1 MSTPLE
7 KNLMRH
13 ALYKWLPRL
22 SDCEKNAITDYTNIY
37 FYRIVNQTLRSGDI
51 NGKSLPFIIRMINNI
66 DSGLRKFKFNTG
78 FTAYR
83 RVSEEEYIF
92 LENNETIS
100 SFADFKSTTI
110 LKDIALDFSQDETKH
125 IILVQLPPFVNGA
138 YIAPLSI
145 FKDEKEFLLNKG
157 TKYQIID
164 KLYVEERNI
173 KYLILKVV

>member
-1 MSTPLE
+1 
-7 KNLMRH
+7 MRH
-13 ALYKWLPRL
+13 ALRKWLPRL
-22 SDCEKNAITDYTNIY
+22 NSCEKTAIIDYTDVHL
-37 FYRIVNQTLRSGDI
+37 YRLVNQILRSSGI
-51 NGKSLPFIIRMINNI
+51 NGSSPSFIIKMINNI

-92 LENNETIS
+92 LENNETIN

-164 KLYVEERNI
+164 KLYVAERNI